1 MHLSLEIMRHELK
14 VLLPCILLFSIT
26 FFLFGDGSAPVNP
39 KLILV
44 LSVDQM
50 RFDYLTRFG
59 PLFKGGFRRL
69 LDQGAVFTEAKYRHA
84 NTETGPGHAVILSG
98 RHASH
103 SGIIANTWY
112 DPFLKKSI
120 NVVEDPVQSPV
131 GGQGRGGSPVNFIG
145 FNLCDVLK
153 YKTPSSRVVGV
164 SLKDRSA
171 ILMAGRRA
179 DAAYWYENAGGNF
192 ITSTYYMKAAPAWLA
207 VWNNRHFPDTFSG
220 KSWTR
225 LLEDE
230 KLYEKYAGK
239 DAVEGEWDRKDI
251 VFPHAIRGRPP
262 EAGFYDDFRR
272 TPFADEMTLEV
283 ALEAMK
289 AHELGADKITDV
301 LAVSFSATDIVG
313 HTYGAD
319 SQEAM
324 DQILRLDLTLQKLFR
339 EVDDRIGLSETLV
352 VLSANHGSMPLVEV
366 LQAKGIQAR
375 RERPEVLMAPLK
387 QALQSRFPG
396 VAGLVAFV
404 EFPNLYLDESVIAK
418 NKLDRREVE
427 ATISKALIATG
438 LVEAVYTQDQLL
450 KEDSAQD
457 RYFQL
462 FRNSFFQPR
471 SPHVIVL
478 LKKYIYMDDRPGG
491 TGHGTPYDYDR
502 HIPVVFMGPGIKPG
516 EYDQPCGPEDIAPT
530 LAKLLGL
537 DYPMEHDSRLL
548 LEMMK

>member
-1 MHLSLEIMRHELK
+1 MHRRLRLLVPA
-14 VLLPCILLFSIT
+14 VLLLAMA
-26 FFLFGDGSAPVNP
+26 FFFTGESPAAKP

-44 LSVDQM
+44 LSIDQM

-103 SGIIANTWY
+103 SGIIANSWY
-112 DPFLKKSI
+112 DSFLKKSI
-120 NVVEDPVQSPV
+120 NVVDDPVQSPV
-131 GGQGRGGSPVNFIG
+131 GGQGRSASPVNFIG

-153 YKTPSSRVVGV
+153 HQSPSSRVVGI

-192 ITSTYYMKAAPAWLA
+192 ITSTYYMKTAPAWLSG
-207 VWNNRHFPDTFSG
+207 WNNGHFPDKYSG

-225 LLEDE
+225 LLDDE

-251 VFPHAIRGRPP
+251 VFPHAIRGKPP
-262 EAGFYDDFRR
+262 ETGFYNDFRR
-272 TPFADEMTLEV
+272 TPFADEMTLGA

-289 AHELGADKITDV
+289 AHELGADKITDI
-301 LAVSFSATDIVG
+301 LAVSFSATDVIG

-319 SQEAM
+319 SQEIM
-324 DQILRLDLTLQKLFR
+324 DQILRLDLTLQKLFQA
-339 EVDDRIGLSETLV
+339 VDDRVGLSETVV
-352 VLSANHGSMPLVEV
+352 VLSADHGSMPLVEV
-366 LQAKGIQAR
+366 LQAKGIRAK
-375 RERPEVLMAPLK
+375 REKPEALVTPLK
-387 QALQSRFPG
+387 EALQSRFPG
-396 VAGLVAFV
+396 IDGLVANFD
-404 EFPNLYLDESVIAK
+404 FPSFYLDESIIAK
-418 NKLDRREVE
+418 NRLDRHEIE
-427 ATISKALIATG
+427 TTISKALISTG
-438 LVEAVYTQDQLL
+438 LVEAVYTQDQFL
-450 KEDSAQD
+450 KSDPPQD
-457 RYFQL
+457 KYFQL

-491 TGHGTPYDYDR
+491 TGHGTAYDYDR
-502 HIPVVFMGPGIKPG
+502 HVPIVFMGPGIKPG
-516 EYDQPCGPEDIAPT
+516 NYDQPCGPEDIAPT
-530 LAKLLGL
+530 LAALLGL
-537 DYPMEHDSRLL
+537 DYPKESDSRLL
-548 LEMMK
+548 IEMTK

>member
-1 MHLSLEIMRHELK
+1 MHLKLHVLAPV
-14 VLLPCILLFSIT
+14 VLLFAIASLLLGGEPPI
-26 FFLFGDGSAPVNP
+26 AKP
-39 KLILV
+39 KLVLV
-44 LSVDQM
+44 ISVDQM

-69 LDQGAVFTEAKYRHA
+69 LDQGAVFSEAKYRHA

-103 SGIIANTWY
+103 SGIVANSWY
-112 DPFLKKSI
+112 DPFLKKNI

-131 GGQGRGGSPVNFIG
+131 GGQGRGASPVNFIG

-153 YKTPSSRVVGV
+153 YKSPPSRVVGV

-192 ITSTYYMKAAPAWLA
+192 ITSTYYMKAAPAWLTA
-207 VWNNRHFPDTFSG
+207 WNNGHFPDKYSG

-225 LLEDE
+225 LLDDE

-251 VFPHAIRGRPP
+251 VFPHAIRGKPSEP
-262 EAGFYDDFRR
+262 GFYDDFRR
-272 TPFADEMTLEV
+272 TPFADEMTLGAV
-283 ALEAMK
+283 LEAMK
-289 AHELGADKITDV
+289 AHELGADQITDI
-301 LAVSFSATDIVG
+301 LAVSFSATDVIG

-319 SQEAM
+319 SQEIM
-324 DQILRLDLTLQKLFR
+324 DQLLRLDLTLEKLFQ
-339 EVDDRIGLSETLV
+339 EVEARVGLADTLV
-352 VLSANHGSMPLVEV
+352 VLSADHGSMPLVEV
-366 LQAKGIQAR
+366 LQAKGIQAK
-375 RERPEVLMAPLK
+375 REKPERLMTPLK

-396 VAGLVAFV
+396 VAGLVAYV
-404 EFPNLYLDESVIAK
+404 EFPSLYLDESVIAK
-418 NKLDRREVE
+418 NKLNRHEIE

-450 KEDSAQD
+450 KDDPHQD
-457 RYFQL
+457 PYFQF

-478 LKKYIYMDDRPGG
+478 LKKYLYVDDRPGG

-516 EYDQPCGPEDIAPT
+516 KYDEPCGPEDIAPT
-530 LAKLLGL
+530 LAALLGL
-537 DYPMEHDSRLL
+537 DYPKESDSRLL
-548 LEMMK
+548 LEMTK